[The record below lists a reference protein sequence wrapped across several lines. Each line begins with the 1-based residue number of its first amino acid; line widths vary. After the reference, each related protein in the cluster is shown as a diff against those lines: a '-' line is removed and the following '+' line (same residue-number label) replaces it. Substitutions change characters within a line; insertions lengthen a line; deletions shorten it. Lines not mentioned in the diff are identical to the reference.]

1 MWRCTASW
9 PPTSPPPTW
18 RGVIPGATAEDWAA
32 GLATLIFQVVGT
44 MCLLACRGCGA
55 KGVVVTGAIADTR
68 ALAGELC
75 PLCRG
80 VRARLLC
87 ARAQRLLDRD
97 RNGPLCEVRQVNL
110 TSPAE
115 IKALLERHGFRFSKA
130 LGQNFL
136 IEPSVPKRIA
146 EASGAD
152 ENTLA
157 LEVGPG
163 VGCLTSELAQ
173 RAGKVVAI
181 ELDSALRGILSET
194 LGGYDNIEIIWGD
207 AARLDLAGI
216 VRSRA
221 AGLRP
226 MVCANLPY
234 SVTSPLLAAFI
245 EARCFERITVMI
257 QREVA
262 LRLAAAPGSGDYGAF
277 TVFVNWHCEVKKL
290 FDVPPR
296 VLHAAAESDQ
306 QRRRAHAPRRAALCG
321 QGRKAHVPL
330 RAGGLLPA
338 AQDALQRADKR
349 SRRIYARTGL
359 RGAGGGRG

>member
-1 MWRCTASW
+1 M
-9 PPTSPPPTW
+9 
-18 RGVIPGATAEDWAA
+18 
-32 GLATLIFQVVGT
+32 
-44 MCLLACRGCGA
+44 
-55 KGVVVTGAIADTR
+55 
-68 ALAGELC
+68 
-75 PLCRG
+75 
-80 VRARLLC
+80 
-87 ARAQRLLDRD
+87 
-97 RNGPLCEVRQVNL
+97 NL

-136 IEPSVPKRIA
+136 IEPSVPRRIA

-234 SVTSPLLAAFI
+234 SVTSPCL
-245 EARCFERITVMI
+245 
-257 QREVA
+257 
-262 LRLAAAPGSGDYGAF
+262 
-277 TVFVNWHCEVKKL
+277 
-290 FDVPPR
+290 PR
-296 VLHAAAESDQ
+296 SL
-306 QRRRAHAPRRAALCG
+306 RRAALS
-321 QGRKAHVPL
+321 ASP
-330 RAGGLLPA
+330 
-338 AQDALQRADKR
+338 
-349 SRRIYARTGL
+349 S
-359 RGAGGGRG
+359 

>member
-1 MWRCTASW
+1 M
-9 PPTSPPPTW
+9 
-18 RGVIPGATAEDWAA
+18 
-32 GLATLIFQVVGT
+32 
-44 MCLLACRGCGA
+44 
-55 KGVVVTGAIADTR
+55 
-68 ALAGELC
+68 
-75 PLCRG
+75 
-80 VRARLLC
+80 
-87 ARAQRLLDRD
+87 
-97 RNGPLCEVRQVNL
+97 NL

-136 IEPSVPKRIA
+136 IEPSVPRRIA

-290 FDVPPR
+290 FDVPPECFMPR
-296 VLHAAAESDQ
+296 PKVTSSVVALTPRAEPPCAVRDEKLMFRCVRAAFSQRRKTLSNALTNGLGAYTRKQVCAALEAAGVNPQARGETLGAAEF
-306 QRRRAHAPRRAALCG
+306 AAV
-321 QGRKAHVPL
+321 A
-330 RAGGLLPA
+330 
-338 AQDALQRADKR
+338 DAL
-349 SRRIYARTGL
+349 
-359 RGAGGGRG
+359 AGTNAS